1 MTWLAVEY
9 RSYLPFDISAER
21 SGTDCINEMKTRNSE
36 KEQNTIYVKWKG
48 EESWEHKS
56 TGEMCLDF
64 NFG

>member
-36 KEQNTIYVKWKG
+36 KEQNTIYVK
-48 EESWEHKS
+48 
-56 TGEMCLDF
+56 
-64 NFG
+64 